1 VDLELDSYLGI
12 DNQVEYSCSAEM
24 IYTGSMMKYTCK
36 TKEVFSVINYRQPKL
51 KRGPEVTLTLAN
63 PLIKMQMHLDSTRL
77 NLETEWISGWCRA
90 LKFDESRGKEVES
103 VVLELVQ

>member
-1 VDLELDSYLGI
+1 
-12 DNQVEYSCSAEM
+12 M

-36 TKEVFSVINYRQPKL
+36 TKEVFAVINYRQPKL
-51 KRGPEVTLTLAN
+51 RRGPEVTLTLAN

-77 NLETEWISGWCRA
+77 NLETEWISGWWCV
-90 LKFDESRGKEVES
+90 LQFDVSRGKEVDS